1 MIGSRKPRQAKYL
14 RKSNFIHFHTFS
26 ACFLFGILDCRAVP
40 AKKKP
45 ANAEAK
51 PKPASKK
58 ASKGNVRDPSQVP
71 VTVPANNPEADRKL
85 TAMLTACERPVK
97 YPSMILDMSAAEY
110 HARQSE
116 ISKHGLDQLT
126 ICPAKYK
133 YNLDNPSDPTAAMR
147 IGSLL
152 HLSILEP
159 DEFKATV
166 ALQPQDAPRKPSQA
180 QRDAK
185 NPSPE
190 TIASITWWDNY
201 YAEVAGKEIVTPDE
215 YEMLTGMGDAVRAHP
230 AAGVLLKKEGWTEA
244 CFFWIDPETGA
255 KCRARM
261 DRVIPELR
269 LILDIKTAEEASAAK
284 FSRACGNFRYGVQ
297 SAVYPDAAE
306 AVLGDN
312 DWRFIFIVVEKKKP
326 HFVAVYEAD
335 EMMRDLGR
343 AEYQL
348 DLVKYSECVASGK
361 WPGYTD
367 LITPI
372 SLPAWMANNDDS
384 DDS

>member
-1 MIGSRKPRQAKYL
+1 MHFRLAYFFGFRIVRFVAAKTKPAKKEAGSRKAK
-14 RKSNFIHFHTFS
+14 
-26 ACFLFGILDCRAVP
+26 ACKPNRA
-40 AKKKP
+40 
-45 ANAEAK
+45 
-51 PKPASKK
+51 
-58 ASKGNVRDPSQVP
+58 DPSQMP
-71 VTVPANNPEADRKL
+71 VTVPADNLEAERKL
-85 TAMLTACERPVK
+85 EAMLTAGERK
-97 YPSMILDMSAAEY
+97 AEYPSMILDMPAAEY
-110 HARQSE
+110 HARRSE

-126 ICPAKYK
+126 VCPAKYK
-133 YNLDNPSDPTAAMR
+133 YNLDNPSEPTAAMR

-159 DEFKATV
+159 EEFLKVV
-166 ALQPQDAPRKPSQA
+166 AFQPEDAPRKPSQA

-190 TIASITWWDNY
+190 SLASIAWWDNF

-215 YEMLTGMGDAVRAHP
+215 FTMLRGMGDAVRRHP

-244 CFFWIDPETGA
+244 SFFWIDPETGA
-255 KCRARM
+255 KCRSRM

-297 SAVYPDAAE
+297 SAIYPDAAS
-306 AVLGDN
+306 AVLGDD

-335 EMMRDLGR
+335 EVMRDLGR
-343 AEYQL
+343 VEYRL
-348 DLVKYSECVASGK
+348 DLATYAECVRSSK

-372 SLPAWMANNDDS
+372 SLPLYMIGNDDS

>member
-1 MIGSRKPRQAKYL
+1 MER
-14 RKSNFIHFHTFS
+14 
-26 ACFLFGILDCRAVP
+26 
-40 AKKKP
+40 
-45 ANAEAK
+45 K
-51 PKPASKK
+51 PKPTKRAKGEAKATAAKGLVAAKK
-58 ASKGNVRDPSQVP
+58 ANRRGPSEVP
-71 VTVPANNPEADRKL
+71 VSVPANNPEAERQL
-85 TAMLTACERPVK
+85 TAMLTGCERKVA

-159 DEFKATV
+159 DEFDKTV

-190 TIASITWWDNY
+190 SLASIAWWDNY

-215 YEMLTGMGDAVRAHP
+215 YEMLKGMGEAVRQHP

-297 SAVYPDAAE
+297 SSIYPDAAE

-348 DLVKYSECVASGK
+348 DLAKYSECVASGK

-372 SLPAWMANNDDS
+372 SLPAWMTANDDS

>member
-1 MIGSRKPRQAKYL
+1 M
-14 RKSNFIHFHTFS
+14 
-26 ACFLFGILDCRAVP
+26 P
-40 AKKKP
+40 AKSKP
-45 ANAEAK
+45 K
-51 PKPASKK
+51 KPASKAK
-58 ASKGNVRDPSQVP
+58 ARPAKSSKANKRDASQAP
-71 VTVPANNPEADRKL
+71 VTVPTDNLEAERKL
-85 TAMLTACERPVK
+85 SAMLTGGERPVE
-97 YPSMILDMSAAEY
+97 YPSMVLDMPAAEY
-110 HARQSE
+110 HARRSE

-126 ICPAKYK
+126 VCPAKYK
-133 YNLDNPSDPTAAMR
+133 HNLDNPSEPTAAMR

-159 DEFKATV
+159 AEFKRVTAFV
-166 ALQPQDAPRKPSQA
+166 PEDAPRKPSQA

-190 TIASITWWDNY
+190 SVASITWWDNF

-215 YEMLTGMGDAVRAHP
+215 YEMLTGMGKAVREHP
-230 AAGVLLKKEGWTEA
+230 AASVLLAKEGWTEA
-244 CFFWIDPETGA
+244 CFFWIDADTGA

-297 SAVYPDAAE
+297 SAIYPDAAQ
-306 AVLGDN
+306 AVLGGD
-312 DWRFIFIVVEKKKP
+312 DWRFLFIVVEKRKP

-348 DLVKYSECVASGK
+348 DLAKYQECVRSNN

-367 LITPI
+367 TIEPI
-372 SLPAWMANNDDS
+372 SLPSWMAGPEIEES
-384 DDS
+384 

>member
-1 MIGSRKPRQAKYL
+1 MHFRLAYRQP
-14 RKSNFIHFHTFS
+14 FS
-26 ACFLFGILDCRAVP
+26 IVRAVP
-40 AKKKP
+40 AKP
-45 ANAEAK
+45 K
-51 PKPASKK
+51 PKNPESKAK
-58 ASKGNVRDPSQVP
+58 ARPVKSGKPNKRDASQVP
-71 VTVPANNPEADRKL
+71 VTVPTDNLKAERKL
-85 TAMLTACERPVK
+85 SAMLTGGERPVE
-97 YPSMILDMSAAEY
+97 YPSMVLDMPASEY
-110 HARQSE
+110 HSRRSE
-116 ISKHGLDQLT
+116 ISKHGLDQLSV
-126 ICPAKYK
+126 CPAKYK
-133 YNLDNPSDPTAAMR
+133 YNLDNPSEPTAAMR

-159 DEFKATV
+159 DEFKRVSAFV
-166 ALQPQDAPRKPSQA
+166 PADAPRKPSQA

-190 TIASITWWDNY
+190 SIASIAWWDNY

-230 AAGVLLKKEGWTEA
+230 AAGLLLKKEGWTEA
-244 CFFWIDPETGA
+244 CFFWIDPTTGA

-297 SAVYPDAAE
+297 SAIYPDAAQ
-306 AVLGDN
+306 AVLGDD
-312 DWRFIFIVVEKKKP
+312 DWRFLFIVVEKKKP

-335 EMMRDLGR
+335 EMMRDLGH
-343 AEYQL
+343 AEYRL
-348 DLVKYSECVASGK
+348 DLAKYQECVRSNN

-367 LITPI
+367 TIEPI
-372 SLPAWMANNDDS
+372 SLPSWMASNDLEEA
-384 DDS
+384 